1 MAAAHKMDSITTSG
15 SKLQHDNPCHGI
27 SSAVGW
33 RHSQPGPLQAL
44 GAEGRRGGGR
54 SCFDLLLSFPQLLSA
69 MVSPDW
75 MTQVRKIV
83 RSGVGREP
91 GSSFM
96 GYVKICLFK
105 TCLLH
110 HYEPHLL

>member
-33 RHSQPGPLQAL
+33 RHSHCRPLEQR
-44 GAEGRRGGGR
+44 EGGGGGR